1 MYYKR
6 KLKKKGKMKMYK
18 RTGKR
23 LLLGIMVLVMVV
35 TSIMVIPTSAQAA
48 KKEKRAT
55 IAYMYAYGDLALST
69 QEGYYEK
76 KPYQISVK
84 DAIVNRNK
92 KAKYTFYSCNTKKIK
107 VTKSGKITY
116 VKGKDN
122 QYAKVKVKE
131 TYKKKTRTVGTIQ
144 FILISTKILH
154 EKVTWVVGKT
164 YQLSSPDD
172 EWLTEEQAQMYPE
185 IPLET
190 TVGYWSLVYDT
201 EPVDAQETLK
211 KLNGEIPDDTDHEDD
226 NEYLTY
232 NSKKNTYTV
241 KKRGTLYFAFY
252 AKNLKTDKFY
262 YVGSF
267 EARLVDSTEAT
278 DVDFEGWGMLDD
290 DDGTEYI
297 SVGEKTTYWFD
308 VVPYQYNGTVKV
320 TCSDPKIA
328 TVKYKKDKDGAN
340 TVVVKGLK
348 KGTVSITVEVN
359 GAKVTKK
366 LKVVNPDFFE

>member
-1 MYYKR
+1 MGMYDEKVVLCGANSYEEKYGTTR
-6 KLKKKGKMKMYK
+6 M
-18 RTGKR
+18 
-23 LLLGIMVLVMVV
+23 IMEQLVKSEAFITV
-35 TSIMVIPTSAQAA
+35 
-48 KKEKRAT
+48 
-55 IAYMYAYGDLALST
+55 
-69 QEGYYEK
+69 
-76 KPYQISVK
+76 
-84 DAIVNRNK
+84 
-92 KAKYTFYSCNTKKIK
+92 
-107 VTKSGKITY
+107 VTKSKLVLRDI
-116 VKGKDN
+116 DLF
-122 QYAKVKVKE
+122 
-131 TYKKKTRTVGTIQ
+131 KKMKHVEVAIS
-144 FILISTKILH
+144 ISTLDEHLKRKIEPH
-154 EKVTWVVGKT
+154 
-164 YQLSSPDD
+164 SSS
-172 EWLTEEQAQMYPE
+172 LEER
-185 IPLET
+185 L
-190 TVGYWSLVYDT
+190 
-201 EPVDAQETLK
+201 ETLK
-211 KLNGEIPDDTDHEDD
+211 KLNGEITDDTNYEDD

-278 DVDFEGWGMLDD
+278 DVAFEGWGMLDDD

-359 GAKVTKK
+359 GAKVTMK

>member
-1 MYYKR
+1 M
-6 KLKKKGKMKMYK
+6 
-18 RTGKR
+18 
-23 LLLGIMVLVMVV
+23 
-35 TSIMVIPTSAQAA
+35 
-48 KKEKRAT
+48 
-55 IAYMYAYGDLALST
+55 
-69 QEGYYEK
+69 
-76 KPYQISVK
+76 
-84 DAIVNRNK
+84 
-92 KAKYTFYSCNTKKIK
+92 
-107 VTKSGKITY
+107 
-116 VKGKDN
+116 
-122 QYAKVKVKE
+122 
-131 TYKKKTRTVGTIQ
+131 
-144 FILISTKILH
+144 
-154 EKVTWVVGKT
+154 VGKT

-172 EWLTEEQAQMYPE
+172 AWLTEEEAQMYPD

-190 TVGYWSLVYDT
+190 TVGYWRLVYNT

-211 KLNGEIPDDTDHEDD
+211 KLNGEITDDTNYEDD

-278 DVDFEGWGMLDD
+278 DVAFEGWGMLDD

-359 GAKVTKK
+359 GAKVTMK

>member
-1 MYYKR
+1 MKM
-6 KLKKKGKMKMYK
+6 KSKKGKNMLA
-18 RTGKR
+18 
-23 LLLGIMVLVMVV
+23 LLLAFAMIVTGIVV
-35 TSIMVIPTSAQAA
+35 TPVNAQAA
-48 KKEKRAT
+48 KKEKKAT
-55 IAYMYAYGDLALST
+55 IADMYAYGYWALST

-84 DAIVNRNK
+84 DVIVNRNK
-92 KAKYTFYSCNTKKIK
+92 KAKYTFYSCNTQKIK

-144 FILISTKILH
+144 FTLISTKILH
-154 EKVTWVVGKT
+154 KKVTWVVGKT
-164 YQLSSPDD
+164 YQLSSTD
-172 EWLTEEQAQMYPE
+172 EWLTQEEAQMYPD

-190 TVGYWSLVYDT
+190 TVGYWRIVYNT

-211 KLNGEIPDDTDHEDD
+211 KLNGEITDDTNYEDD

-278 DVDFEGWGMLDD
+278 DVDFEGWGMLY
-290 DDGTEYI
+290 DDGAEYI
-297 SVGEKTTYWFD
+297 SVGEKTTYWLD
-308 VVPYQYNGTVKV
+308 VVPNQYNGKVKV

-328 TVKYKKDKDGAN
+328 TVKYKKDEDGAN

>member
-1 MYYKR
+1 MKM
-6 KLKKKGKMKMYK
+6 KSKKGKNMLA
-18 RTGKR
+18 
-23 LLLGIMVLVMVV
+23 LLLAFAMIVTGIVV
-35 TSIMVIPTSAQAA
+35 TPVNAQAA
-48 KKEKRAT
+48 KKEKKAT
-55 IAYMYAYGDLALST
+55 IADMYAYGDLALST

-144 FILISTKILH
+144 YTLVSTKILH

-172 EWLTEEQAQMYPE
+172 AWLTEEEAQMYPD

-190 TVGYWSLVYDT
+190 TVGYWILVYNT

-211 KLNGEIPDDTDHEDD
+211 KLNGEITDDTNYEDD

-278 DVDFEGWGMLDD
+278 DVAFEGWGMLDD

-359 GAKVTKK
+359 GAKVTMK